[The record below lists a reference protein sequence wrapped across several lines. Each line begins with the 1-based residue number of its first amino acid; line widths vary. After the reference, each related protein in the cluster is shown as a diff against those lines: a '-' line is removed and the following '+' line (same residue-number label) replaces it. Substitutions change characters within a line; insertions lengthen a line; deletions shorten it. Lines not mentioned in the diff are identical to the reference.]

1 MPDAEA
7 LDTFERL
14 DAPAPT
20 LVAGPLTRPE
30 MLLAMRRNVLSLYGR
45 DAFREMTMV
54 GPFFGQRSVF
64 TNDPAG
70 IKRVLVDN
78 PQNYTRTPATFRIL
92 RPMLGEGLFLSEGE
106 QWKFQRR
113 TLAPAFTPRAMRIV
127 ARTTAEVLEQEVR
140 RLKAEA
146 VGAHDLMAM
155 IQRLAIEVA
164 GRAMF
169 STAMDRRGP
178 QLRKLFETYG
188 RDYGAPFPSDILLPA
203 SVPGPAELIRR
214 QQGRRWLDFMKAMV
228 ETRKRMPRDGAR
240 RDLFDLMADA
250 RDPET
255 GRGFELDEL
264 RDQFATFIIA
274 GHETT
279 ALTVLWAFIMLAR
292 APKLQDAVAR
302 EAASRDLS
310 PEGAAD
316 AVGDL
321 PVTRAVVDE
330 SLRLFPPAFLIVREA
345 KGEDE
350 VAGEKVSPGDIV
362 SIAPWVVQR
371 HEAYWSDPTV
381 FDPTRFL
388 PGAKA
393 PAKYA
398 YMPFGAGPRVC
409 IGAQFALTEATLAIA
424 RTLREVRLRVVD
436 DVEIEP
442 VAVVTTYPDPI
453 PLFEVERR

>member
-7 LDTFERL
+7 LDTFERVA
-14 DAPAPT
+14 APGPT
-20 LVAGPLTRPE
+20 PVQGPLTRPE
-30 MLLAMRRNVLSLYGR
+30 MLLAMRRNVLALYGP
-45 DAFREMTMV
+45 DAFRERTMV

-64 TNDPAG
+64 TNDPDG

-78 PQNYTRTPATFRIL
+78 TANYARTPATYRIL
-92 RPMLGEGLFLSEGE
+92 RPVLGEGLFLSEGE
-106 QWKFQRR
+106 QWRFQRR

-127 ARTTAEVLEQEVR
+127 ATTTAEVLDQEIR

-146 VGAHDLMAM
+146 VGPTDLMPM
-155 IQRLAIEVA
+155 IQRLALEVA

-188 RDYGAPFPSDILLPA
+188 RDFGAPFPSDILLPA

-214 QQGRRWLDFMKAMV
+214 QQGRRWLDFIKAMV
-228 ETRKRMPRDGAR
+228 ETRKRVPDGDRR
-240 RDLFDLMADA
+240 RDLFDLMEQA

-255 GRGFELDEL
+255 GRGFSLDEL

-302 EAASRDLS
+302 EAAARDLTAA
-310 PEGAAD
+310 GAAD
-316 AVGDL
+316 AVGNL
-321 PVTRAVVDE
+321 PLTRAVVDE
-330 SLRLFPPAFLIVREA
+330 SLRLYPPAFLIVREA
-345 KGEDE
+345 LGADE
-350 VAGEKVSPGDIV
+350 VGGEAVAAGDIV

-371 HEAYWSDPTV
+371 HEAYWSQPNT
-381 FDPTRFL
+381 FDPSRFL

-393 PAKYA
+393 PAKYT

-409 IGAQFALTEATLAIA
+409 IGAQFALTEATLAVA
-424 RTLREVRLRVVD
+424 RTLRDVRLRLVD
-436 DVEIEP
+436 DVEVEP

-453 PLFEVERR
+453 PMFEVERR